1 MYESTLDIQ
10 PEFEN
15 KHCKELEEG
24 FREYLHYA
32 NLVQNISTE
41 REEVHHHSE
50 NHFELMEG
58 INEVENVP
66 FEEIFENEAILNEN
80 QGNIQVVNNLDLE
93 QNWDVLNGNEGNEE
107 IHQVGEFFDD
117 YLQFIQR

>member
-1 MYESTLDIQ
+1 MPFVAVKVILLEISDVQ

-80 QGNIQVVNNLDLE
+80 QGNIQVVNNLIILQCTKIFEIPDL
-93 QNWDVLNGNEGNEE
+93 
-107 IHQVGEFFDD
+107 IMT
-117 YLQFIQR
+117 